1 MSSRPLYAWFNNVMR
16 YTHGTST
23 RSGPTYVP
31 SGNFPG
37 SQIYHRALV
46 SEFVSC
52 QQFLSAPMCS
62 LNALGQSDSVEILK
76 AGYRPLLPAQVCLR
90 QAREAQWCPNGT
102 WLESPAARQTMQSKT
117 IVRLPTTRPRDSAGA
132 TLGMS
137 GVSKSVAVNQGEW
150 PPLWSRLHLRHGF
163 LLESR

>member
-1 MSSRPLYAWFNNVMR
+1 MGPPLDRVQRMCLQEIFL
-16 YTHGTST
+16 G
-23 RSGPTYVP
+23 
-31 SGNFPG
+31 
-37 SQIYHRALV
+37 QIYHRALV